1 MKIKITIEPS
11 NHGYYVYDQRG
22 GRCGFLSTSRTLRQP
37 PPDGRGYDDRKIRHG
52 EYSRRVILPRLR

>member
-22 GRCGFLSTSRTLRQP
+22 CRCGFLSTSRTLRP
-37 PPDGRGYDDRKIRHG
+37 PPDERGYEDRKIRPR
-52 EYSRRVILPRLR
+52 EYSHRVILPRLR

>member
-1 MKIKITIEPS
+1 MKIEITIEPS
-11 NHGYYVYDQRG
+11 NHGYYVYDQNG

-37 PPDGRGYDDRKIRHG
+37 SDERGYADRKIRPR